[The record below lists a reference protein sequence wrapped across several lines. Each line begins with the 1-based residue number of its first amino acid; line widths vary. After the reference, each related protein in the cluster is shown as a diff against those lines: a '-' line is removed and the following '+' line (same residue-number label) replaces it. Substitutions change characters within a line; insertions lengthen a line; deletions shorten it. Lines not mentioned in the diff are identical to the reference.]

1 MTFKEYINKGT
12 VVVHNGKMHA
22 DDAFCVAMCNIMRV
36 IQTHKSINIKFAPD
50 HETAKKFI
58 DDGYLVM
65 DIGLGE
71 FDHHDRDNQRYRDEA
86 KEWPMAAFGRVW
98 EKFGAELIHEYSKYM
113 VKKAK
118 LENFTVLPN
127 EICEKYSRIFD
138 DEFVKHIDR
147 TDCTGQAS
155 YPNTMSNFISTMNVS
170 INERFSRFRKVSEIL
185 ESLIFELCV
194 RASADMEVQEL
205 IKTANKDL
213 GFIVLEKH
221 YDVRLFKDS
230 GFKYL
235 VEKEDSRRGHGYMVR
250 SIDSS
255 VYIDYAVSGENGCK
269 FCHSTKFLATFDYL
283 DSAIECINKNLG
295 RN

>member
-12 VVVHNGKMHA
+12 VVVHNGIMHA

-50 HETAKKFI
+50 HEAAKKFI

-138 DEFVKHIDR
+138 D
-147 TDCTGQAS
+147 
-155 YPNTMSNFISTMNVS
+155 
-170 INERFSRFRKVSEIL
+170 
-185 ESLIFELCV
+185 
-194 RASADMEVQEL
+194 
-205 IKTANKDL
+205 
-213 GFIVLEKH
+213 
-221 YDVRLFKDS
+221 
-230 GFKYL
+230 
-235 VEKEDSRRGHGYMVR
+235 
-250 SIDSS
+250 
-255 VYIDYAVSGENGCK
+255 
-269 FCHSTKFLATFDYL
+269 
-283 DSAIECINKNLG
+283 
-295 RN
+295 